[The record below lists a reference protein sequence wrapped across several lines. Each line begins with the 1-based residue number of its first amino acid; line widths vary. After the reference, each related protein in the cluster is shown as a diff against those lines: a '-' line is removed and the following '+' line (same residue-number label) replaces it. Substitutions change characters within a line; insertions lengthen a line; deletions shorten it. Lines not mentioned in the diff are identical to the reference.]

1 MQAFPSRRRA
11 CFGGPLSYAVG
22 PLAEGEKATRYFRSS
37 LMLTLAAATLLTSA
51 AAADVQR
58 KKFAIPGAYLIVE
71 VLDDDLIHFEASAIG
86 SGPSENHRL
95 YTSPMV
101 LKTDYAGASS
111 FQQNG
116 NVIETSDSRLI
127 VNQQTLCIDVSDKK
141 KGNAKLTTFC
151 PKDLP
156 QAFKGLDID
165 PGTVNQVYGLGQQFR
180 SLGDANGDWIA
191 HGAREG
197 HHEGS
202 SDCRTPGSFGNG
214 FAGFDGAAV
223 GNVQMPVYYAVGG
236 NGVNYA
242 VLLDNVYCQDWKFD
256 TSPWQVRMFG
266 DQLRWYVL
274 TGPDLPD
281 LRADYMELT
290 GTPPVPPRK
299 AFGLWVSEFGY
310 RNFGEVD
317 NLLNG
322 RPANGGANCPPAVVT
337 DPKRNAICPK
347 SGLRGEHFP
356 VDGFVLDLNWFGG
369 VQKCGDQ
376 GCNQPTTH
384 MGRIDW
390 DQDQTPDLSK
400 NPYSFKSPGAAI
412 KAFHDD
418 NIGLV
423 NIEESYLASSSDTF
437 SVIPS
442 NLTVYQRTGGQ
453 CMAANQ
459 TNAIETISGFWG
471 TGKMIDWSDPAAG
484 KFIHDQR
491 RFPNL
496 SNLGITSHWTD
507 LGEPENYD
515 AGGCYEGVETTASG
529 LKNEHSDIHNLYNLL
544 WNKSIWDGYVAK
556 QGSTNALG
564 ITNPRPLILA
574 RSAAAGS
581 QRFGVAMWS
590 GDIAS
595 TLASLATHYNAQMH
609 MSFSGIDYYG
619 SDLGGF
625 RRERLPY
632 NNVKGEYRGFEK
644 EEYTQWF
651 ADGAWT
657 DVPVRPHTDNEF
669 KLAEGAPRYATSPH
683 LVGDRKSNLANLQ
696 QRYELIPYYYSLAYV
711 AHQSGVP
718 VVPPPVF
725 YYQNDLNLRGVG
737 HQKMIGRDLMIGI
750 VARHGEYERDV
761 YLPAGRWAN
770 YHTNEWIESSGGP
783 LRDVPVYREGIL
795 RVPAFARAGA
805 LIPKMAVDTAT
816 KDVFGHRQDGAP
828 PNTDFILRAYADPT
842 ETKFTVFEDDGVTV
856 KYDPNDRPSYHHRE
870 TEVRQQQTSPTS
882 VTVTIAPAV
891 DVNGAGAFPGAV
903 NSRQNIVELVVDGSE
918 ATAVTLGGANLT
930 KRDSITALQSAG
942 SGWVNAGPNL
952 VMAKS
957 LQMPVSTQKQ
967 FVFSLQ
973 NTAASTSVNFVC
985 ENGETSIG
993 KSVFVVGSIPRLGS
1007 WDVSKAIKLDPNIYY
1022 EYIYNPP
1029 PGGQTV
1035 GPTRPVWTA
1044 VVAGLPSKPSFEW
1057 KCIRLNDDGSG
1068 EASWQPD
1075 PNNHFQSVQTAGF
1088 TGQAKGAF

>member
-1 MQAFPSRRRA
+1 MMRYFPSI
-11 CFGGPLSYAVG
+11 
-22 PLAEGEKATRYFRSS
+22 
-37 LMLTLAAATLLTSA
+37 LMLTLVASTSLTST

-58 KKFAIPGAYLIVE
+58 KKFTTPSAYLVVE

-86 SGPSENHRL
+86 SGPSENDRL
-95 YTSPMV
+95 YNSPMV
-101 LKTDYAGASS
+101 LKTDYAGASTFS
-111 FQQNG
+111 QNG
-116 NVIETSDSRLI
+116 NVIETSDIRLI
-127 VNQQTLCIDVSDKK
+127 VDQRTLCVEVADKK
-141 KGNAKLTTFC
+141 KGNAKLTAFC
-151 PKDLP
+151 PKDLT
-156 QAFKGLDID
+156 QEIKVLDID
-165 PGTVNQVYGLGQQFR
+165 PGAVNQVYGLGQQFR
-180 SLGDANGDWIA
+180 KLGDANGDWIA
-191 HGAREG
+191 HGGREG

-202 SDCRTPGSFGNG
+202 GDCRTRGKFGNG
-214 FAGFDGAAV
+214 FAGFDEAAV
-223 GNVQMPVYYAVGG
+223 GNVQIPVYYALGDGG
-236 NGVNYA
+236 LNYA
-242 VLLDNVYCQDWKFD
+242 AMLDNVYFQEWTFS
-256 TSPWQVRMFG
+256 TSPWKVRMFG
-266 DQLRWYVL
+266 DQIRWYVMS
-274 TGPDLPD
+274 GKDLSN

-322 RPANGGANCPPAVVT
+322 RPANGGPNCPPAVIS
-337 DPKRNAICPK
+337 DPKRNAICPQ
-347 SGLRGEHFP
+347 SGLRDEHFP

-369 VQKCGDQ
+369 VQKCDASA
-376 GCNQPTTH
+376 CNQPTTQ

-390 DQDQTPDLSK
+390 DQDQTSDLSK
-400 NPYSFKSPGAAI
+400 NPYSFKSPQTAI
-412 KAFHDD
+412 KALHDD

-437 SVIPS
+437 GAIPS
-442 NLTVYQRTGGQ
+442 NLTVYQRTGGK
-453 CMAANQ
+453 CVSSNQ
-459 TNAIETISGFWG
+459 RKALETICGFWG
-471 TGKMIDWSDPAAG
+471 KGKMIDWSHTAAG
-484 KFIHDQR
+484 EFIHDKR
-491 RFPNL
+491 RFSNV

-515 AGGCYEGVETTASG
+515 AGGCYEGVETTVSG
-529 LKNEHSDIHNLYNLL
+529 LKNEHADIHNLYNLL

-556 QGSTNALG
+556 QGSTNVLG

-619 SDLGGF
+619 ADIGGF
-625 RRERLPY
+625 RRERLPH
-632 NNVKGEYRGFEK
+632 NNIKGEYRGFEK

-683 LVGDRKSNLANLQ
+683 LVGDTKSNLANLR
-696 QRYELIPYYYSLAYV
+696 QRYELIPYYYSLAYL
-711 AHQSGVP
+711 AHQGGSP
-718 VVPPPVF
+718 IVPPPVF
-725 YYQNDLNLRGVG
+725 YYQNDPKLKGVG

-750 VARHGEYERDV
+750 VAKHGEYERDV

-770 YHTNEWIESSGGP
+770 YHTNEWIESGGDT
-783 LRDVPVYREGIL
+783 LADVPVYREGIL
-795 RVPAFARAGA
+795 RIPTFVRAGA
-805 LIPKMAVDTAT
+805 LIPRMAVDAAT
-816 KDVFGHRQDGAP
+816 KDAFGHRQDGAP
-828 PNTDFILRAYADPT
+828 PRTDFILRAYADPT

-856 KYDPNDRPSYHHRE
+856 KYDPNGRPSYQHRE

-891 DVNGAGAFPGAV
+891 DVDGSGAFPGAV
-903 NSRQNIVELVVDGSE
+903 NARHNIIELVVDGAE
-918 ATAVTLGGANLT
+918 ATAVSFSGTILAKLG
-930 KRDSITALQSAG
+930 SITALQSAD
-942 SGWVNAGPNL
+942 SGWTNAGSNL
-952 VMAKS
+952 IVVKS
-957 LQMPVSTQKQ
+957 SQVAVSVPKQ

-973 NTAASTSVNFVC
+973 TTAASTSINFVC

-993 KSVFVVGSIPRLGS
+993 KSVFVVGSIPQLGS
-1007 WDVSKAIKLDPNIYY
+1007 WDPSKAIKLDPNIYY

-1029 PGGQTV
+1029 PGGQTL
-1035 GPTRPVWTA
+1035 GPNRPVWTA
-1044 VVAGLPSKPSFEW
+1044 VVAGLPPKPSFEW
-1057 KCIRLNDDGSG
+1057 KCVRLNDDGSG
-1068 EASWQPD
+1068 EPSWQPD
-1075 PNNHFQSVQTAGF
+1075 PNNRFQSAQTAGF
-1088 TGQAKGAF
+1088 AGPAKGGF